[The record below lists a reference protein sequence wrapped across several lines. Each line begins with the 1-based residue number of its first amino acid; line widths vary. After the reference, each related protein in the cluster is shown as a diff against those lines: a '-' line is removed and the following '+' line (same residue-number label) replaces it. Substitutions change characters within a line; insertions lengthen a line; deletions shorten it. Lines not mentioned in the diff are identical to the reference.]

1 MRLRLAGVFAS
12 GLRRNVPHV
21 APCRVQRHGHE
32 QEAHE
37 SREVRED
44 GTKVDVTF
52 FSHGGRPEWGLL
64 FGDLFFSFSPFFFAR
79 RVTSGK
85 GLKQKSDFFA

>member
-1 MRLRLAGVFAS
+1 MRLRLAGVFTS
-12 GLRRNVPHV
+12 GLCRNVPHV
-21 APCRVQRHGHE
+21 APFRVQRHGHE

-64 FGDLFFSFSPFFFAR
+64 FGDLFFSFSPFFLPGGSLLEK
-79 RVTSGK
+79 V
-85 GLKQKSDFFA
+85 